1 MRILLLRA
9 NVFRNFARRF
19 FSAGAGDRNG
29 VLRSIAVLMLVS
41 ICCRLSAQTQSP
53 PAPAPTP
60 TPSPSRQGPGVPQTP
75 SVIITIDQAIELA
88 KQNNPAL
95 QAQRTLVSQNKEQ
108 EVTANLRPNPLL
120 SWDAQ
125 YIPLFT
131 PDLFSSNYIDNTAQF
146 DLGVGYLFERGQKRQ
161 HRLQAAKDST
171 AVTESQTLDAERT
184 TVAETTQ
191 QFVAAL
197 LAKSNLDFAVEFL
210 QSYQHTVGISQ
221 DQQKAGAMS
230 KVDLLKI
237 QLQTL
242 QFQTDVTSARIALAQ
257 ALNSL
262 RQLMGFNSVPRNY
275 DVAGTLAYEPMTL
288 RVEDLEARALSTRPD
303 LQAAQRGVTA
313 ANSQIGLAKA
323 NSKQDLNATFDY
335 THVSAANLGAFF
347 FTIPLPI
354 FNRNQGEVARTYYV
368 LTQSQFQEKA
378 AEQQVLT
385 DVKNAY
391 EMLLNNQEIVQ
402 LYDNGYLQQAQQS
415 RDITQFS
422 YQHGAASLLD
432 FLDAERSYR
441 ATELSYR
448 QALAQYMSSL
458 EQLRAAV
465 GTRDLR

>member
-1 MRILLLRA
+1 MRTLLLKA
-9 NVFRNFARRF
+9 TVFRNFLGRLF
-19 FSAGAGDRNG
+19 FSALAGDRNG

-262 RQLMGFNSVPRNY
+262 RQLMGFDSVPRNY
-275 DVAGTLAYEPMTL
+275 DVAGTLAYEPMSL

-354 FNRNQGEVARTYYV
+354 FNRNQGEVARTYYA

-378 AEQQVLT
+378 AKQQVLT

-432 FLDAERSYR
+432 FWMPSVVIEPRS
-441 ATELSYR
+441 
-448 QALAQYMSSL
+448 
-458 EQLRAAV
+458 
-465 GTRDLR
+465 